1 MLNASHS
8 KRLKQYLELSLA
20 ERNSPRTRPRS
31 NLQQKL
37 VERDSPRM
45 MLNTTTNQCLLKIYQ
60 IAHGEHLVLSKGLAV
75 PSSPRQTLKTKHS
88 FLTFLNLNQSREAR
102 PVQTVG
108 ISPILANLI
117 LSLVAV
123 FSAHRSPAFHVGSQS
138 MMRTSFRPRISY
150 PVPNKLT
157 CESRM
162 SLEPRQAVL
171 FFRPST
177 LEQKDKCSL
186 NNLQH
191 EWSPEWSNLIHLL
204 TNPSKRRKLR
214 RLANQRPAAY
224 ARAQRSPTGVERHAT
239 QILAPPI
246 RARPC
251 RRGKT
256 KPKLTEISG
265 GPHRSAKGLITWKVT
280 SRFDLN
286 D

>member
-1 MLNASHS
+1 MNASRS
-8 KRLKQYLELSLA
+8 KSPKQYLVLNLA
-20 ERNSPRTRPRS
+20 ERNSPRAEPRS
-31 NLQQKL
+31 SPQQNL
-37 VERDSPRM
+37 VERDSPRV
-45 MLNTTTNQCLLKIYQ
+45 MLNLTLHQCLLKIDRF
-60 IAHGEHLVLSKGLAV
+60 AHSEHPVLSKSLAE
-75 PSSPRQTLKTKHS
+75 PSSPRQLMKTKHS

-123 FSAHRSPAFHVGSQS
+123 FSAHRSPAFHIGNKV
-138 MMRTSFRPRISY
+138 MTTTSFRPRTSC
-150 PVPNKLT
+150 PVPNNLAR
-157 CESRM
+157 ESRM
-162 SLEPRQAVL
+162 SREPRQTIFL
-171 FFRPST
+171 FRPAK
-177 LEQKDKCSL
+177 LEQKGKCSL
-186 NNLQH
+186 INLQH
-191 EWSPEWSNLIHLL
+191 EWSPEWSNLIPLL

-214 RLANQRPAAY
+214 RLANKRPAAY